1 MTQAQRVAS
10 RNLYPEESLQKI
22 PARRIVDK
30 RSRAIRGRDQ
40 AASSSTIAGGFVGA
54 VVGGFEF
61 ADRLVK
67 VVGCVEGTVVLV
79 AIVKASKAL
88 NAFRLQDDSLHW
100 PSVMGDRPE
109 PVQLWLEQ
117 PIRMVEGFGYRV
129 SAVRSYYPQSL
140 RSSLGAP
147 AGGGLVLLSIQGMA
161 LRYS

>member
-1 MTQAQRVAS
+1 
-10 RNLYPEESLQKI
+10 
-22 PARRIVDK
+22 
-30 RSRAIRGRDQ
+30 
-40 AASSSTIAGGFVGA
+40 

-79 AIVKASKAL
+79 AIVEASKAL
-88 NAFRLQDDSLHW
+88 NALRLQDASLRW
-100 PSVMGDRPE
+100 PTVMWATARK
-109 PVQLWLEQ
+109 LFRFWLEQ
-117 PIRMVEGFGYRV
+117 PIRMVEGLGYRV
-129 SAVRSYYPQSL
+129 SAVRSYFPQSL